1 MTPNQSQCLKFIKS
15 YIDENGLSP
24 TIGEI
29 SKAMGMKSRTG
40 SAGLVDKLETDG
52 HITRCGDE
60 ARNIRI
66 KDQTQSPLE
75 MAVKRVIASK
85 IGEVMHGNDNAV
97 LIPTAAFNALK
108 SISNQ

>member
-1 MTPNQSQCLKFIKS
+1 MTPNQSRCLKFIKS

-40 SAGLVDKLETDG
+40 SAGLVDRLESDG
-52 HITRCGDE
+52 NITRCGDE

-66 KDQTQSPLE
+66 KVDVKSPLE
-75 MAVKRVIASK
+75 IAAKRVIASK
-85 IGEVMHGNDNAV
+85 IGEVMHGSNAAV
-97 LIPTAAFNALK
+97 LVNARDFEALK
-108 SISNQ
+108 RSI